1 MNLLRRAQAA
11 AEEVA
16 HRIAGLGGEAIVVQA
31 NCGKP
36 AEVEALVKAA
46 TDQFGA
52 LDVLVNNAGITRDT
66 LMMRMKPEQWQEVI
80 DVNLSGVFYA
90 TQVRGLKRF
99 FYYYSFSPSLFADR
113 FPAELACF
121 L

>member
-1 MNLLRRAQAA
+1 M
-11 AEEVA
+11 
-16 HRIAGLGGEAIVVQA
+16 QA

-46 TDQFGA
+46 TDQFGG

-90 TQVRGLKRF
+90 TQVRGDVVLRVGLREF
-99 FYYYSFSPSLFADR
+99 
-113 FPAELACF
+113 LAAAYIYPPINF
-121 L
+121 VNTN